1 MGATAF
7 RALDREPAGVLT
19 NTRFGRKD
27 GKAKSPAKVAAVEK
41 MERRAAVPK
50 KTSRRRRGFR

>member
-7 RALDREPAGVLT
+7 RTLDREPAGVLT

-27 GKAKSPAKVAAVEK
+27 GKAKSPAKVAAVRENGK
-41 MERRAAVPK
+41 KGGRPK
-50 KTSRRRRGFR
+50 KD